1 LLGTILVA
9 IFGTIVL
16 AGVPGQVAPDV
27 AAVHSVGPASMHAYF
42 VVFLLAAGT
51 LTVTFMA
58 LLLLEEKPLQTT
70 MPAPRS

>member
-1 LLGTILVA
+1 
-9 IFGTIVL
+9 
-16 AGVPGQVAPDV
+16 
-27 AAVHSVGPASMHAYF
+27 MHAYF

-70 MPAPRS
+70 MPAARS